1 MVELVA
7 VPIGNGADDGSG
19 FGLGGDTVAVP
30 VRWHLSVGNG
40 DAAEDSPKEDDP
52 KEAKRQ
58 QVRDCIAQMMQSD
71 RCELPSLIDQV
82 QREFGIAKTTARNRI
97 MKAVRDECGSLA
109 QTNGVS
115 YRLTIEREKP
125 SPPNPVFVIRT
136 AIGEDGEIGAGEG
149 VASIAPDAAVIEDE
163 ASVDDIDAPA
173 SLVSA

>member
-1 MVELVA
+1 VI
-7 VPIGNGADDGSG
+7 PPYDGSNG
-19 FGLGGDTVAVP
+19 FRLGGDTVAVP

-40 DAAEDSPKEDDP
+40 DAADGSTKEDDP

-58 QVRDCIAQMMQSD
+58 HLRDCIAQMMQSD
-71 RCELPSLIDQV
+71 RCELPSLIDQA

-97 MKAVRDECGSLA
+97 MKAIRNECGSLA
-109 QTNGVS
+109 QANGVS
-115 YRLTIEREKP
+115 YRLTVEREKP

-136 AIGEDGEIGAGEG
+136 AFGEDDEIGAVEG
-149 VASIAPDAAVIEDE
+149 VASIAPDAAAIEDE